1 MKSTIQLSLLLLA
14 LISLNLAA
22 QTQTC
27 NINALETAPAS
38 RFTINSDGTVTD
50 TQTSLIWAR
59 CPQGLSGADCTG
71 GTLAGLNWV
80 TALNLNGTRPTS
92 VTTGA
97 ISGTDW
103 RLPNVKELQSLV
115 ERSCFSPAINET
127 VFPNTPTGFLPSFF
141 WSASP
146 DAGFTGFAWGV
157 SFGSGDVSKLDRGI
171 GLSVLLGRS
180 GQLFYAFC
188 FFHILKKRFHVLS
201 KRV

>member
-22 QTQTC
+22 QTTQNC

-59 CPQGLSGADCTG
+59 CPQGLSGAACTDG
-71 GTLAGLNWV
+71 ALVSLNWLE
-80 TALNLNGTRPTS
+80 ALALNGTRPTS
-92 VTTGA
+92 VPTGDT
-97 ISGTDW
+97 SGTDW

-115 ERSCFSPAINET
+115 ERSCFNPAINEM
-127 VFPNTPTGFLPSFF
+127 VFPNTTSGFGVF

-146 DAGFTGFAWGV
+146 DTNFTSGAWGV
-157 SFGSGDVSKLDRGI
+157 IFSDGSVNVNIRNLVHSVRLVRG
-171 GLSVLLGRS
+171 
-180 GQLFYAFC
+180 GQ
-188 FFHILKKRFHVLS
+188 
-201 KRV
+201 